1 MKRRLSSALIIVGV
15 SGLLAIS
22 MGLYSRFF
30 GRKRLR
36 FAYLTGQL
44 APGEYQ
50 ALASKPGWSP
60 SGVEVA
66 PGTLLGLIRR
76 PSRTDAPWVLFY
88 PGNDADQL
96 KSGQRFLSR
105 LGDDQD
111 WGLAVFAYRGY
122 DSSPGDPVLSD
133 LADDA
138 FDVLTHLCQSERT
151 VPEKVNLVGFSIGG
165 YLAVRVTGATTR
177 GGHPPATLSLL
188 ASVDDIE
195 MVRRSLWMKVDPGD
209 DYQTRPFLKD
219 VRAPVLVLQ
228 GDADLAL
235 AGPDQGRAIAAA
247 LGDRAQY
254 VELPGAGHND
264 MMETDPSIAQIR
276 SFISGHLSAR

>member
-1 MKRRLSSALIIVGV
+1 MRRRLLSALIIVSV
-15 SGLLAIS
+15 SGLLATS

-60 SGVEVA
+60 TGVEVA
-66 PGTLLGLIRR
+66 PGTLLGLVRR
-76 PSRTDAPWVLFY
+76 PSRSDGSWVLFY
-88 PGNDADQL
+88 PGNDSDQL

-105 LGDDQD
+105 LGDDED

-133 LADDA
+133 LAGDA
-138 FDVLTHLCQSERT
+138 SDVLAHLCQSERT
-151 VPEKVNLVGFSIGG
+151 VPERVNLVGFSIGG
-165 YLAVRVTGATTR
+165 HLAVRVTGATTHD
-177 GGHPPATLSLL
+177 GHPPASLSLL

-195 MVRRSLWMKVDPGD
+195 MVRRSLWMKFDSGD

-235 AGPDQGRAIAAA
+235 AGPGQGRAIAAA
-247 LGDRAQY
+247 LGERAQY
-254 VELPGAGHND
+254 VEIPGAGHND
-264 MMETDPSIAQIR
+264 MMEADPAIAQIR
-276 SFISGHLSAR
+276 SFISTHLSGR